1 MSEDT
6 VRRKIDEWKKPIM
19 IQVGDFRIRDIHG
32 ERLKPLELD
41 MRQLHEVYVTSNQK
55 KRGKN
60 EQQK

>member
-41 MRQLHEVYVTSNQK
+41 MKQLHEVYVESQK
-55 KRGKN
+55 KRGTTN
-60 EQQK
+60 EQG

>member
-41 MRQLHEVYVTSNQK
+41 MKQLHQAYIESL
-55 KRGKN
+55 KRGEAKN
-60 EQQK
+60 EQG